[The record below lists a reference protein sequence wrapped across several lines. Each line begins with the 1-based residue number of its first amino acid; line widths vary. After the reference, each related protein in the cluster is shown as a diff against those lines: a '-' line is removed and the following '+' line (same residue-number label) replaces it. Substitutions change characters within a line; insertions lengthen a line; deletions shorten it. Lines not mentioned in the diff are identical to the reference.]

1 MKTEIRY
8 SMVDSGMHVT
18 LLSLAKIIEDAT
30 TEFLSENGFS
40 SKDLNHTYHAIM
52 VVLRNHIIFHSRVHF
67 MDTIISKVDAI
78 RKSSVAI
85 ILRTRLYRENEVEPL
100 VTSYIQLSSIDMV
113 TRRLRN
119 LDEFKPYMDL
129 KAEEENVSIK
139 GLFNRYTDYV
149 SENTIKKEALVEST
163 DIDYS
168 NHLNNISYIR
178 YFMNC
183 LKSSELRHL
192 LYKEMEINYIKEAKE
207 GEKLTIEYTKVDNQ
221 LYFLLKDKDGAIIT
235 RAKLSI

>member
-1 MKTEIRY
+1 MKTQIRY

-18 LLSLAKIIEDAT
+18 LLSLAKIVEDAT
-30 TEFLSENGFS
+30 TEFLSDNGFS
-40 SKDLNHTYHAIM
+40 SKELNHTYRAIM

-67 MDTIISKVDAI
+67 MDTIYSKVDAI

-85 ILRTRLYRENEVEPL
+85 ILRTRLYRENENEPL
-100 VTSYIQLSSIDMV
+100 LTSYIQLSSIDMV
-113 TRRLRN
+113 TRKLRN
-119 LDEFKPYMDL
+119 LDEFKPFLDL

-139 GLFNRYTDYV
+139 GLFNRYPDYNN
-149 SENTIKKEALVEST
+149 ENTIHRDVIVEST

-192 LYKEMEINYIKEAKE
+192 PYKEMEVNYIKEAKE
-207 GEKLTIEYTKVDNQ
+207 GDNLTIDYTKIDNE
-221 LYFLLKDKDGAIIT
+221 LYYLLKDKEGNIIT
-235 RAKLSI
+235 RAKITI